1 MFCGPFRGPECWT
14 TPAARLSRSSPASG
28 VNFVG
33 GFVGVVLIGLLAT
46 EVMTA
51 GPRASS
57 AVAAS
62 SRSASKCL
70 PR

>member
-1 MFCGPFRGPECWT
+1 MLDYAGGPVVEIV
-14 TPAARLSRSSPASG
+14 SG
-28 VNFVG
+28 LRRELRR
-33 GFVGVVLIGLLAT
+33 GFVGVVLIGLVAT